1 LIAILAQKWSETIQ
15 SVKLTTRNAVCD
27 LAKPQRLF
35 AIFSNA
41 IATARLV
48 PKGNVQ
54 SMIER
59 LTSANSKL
67 IVVPAR
73 RGAHAVIFPV
83 VTNYHRMASR
93 PGGLS
98 RQEALRNAQQE
109 LRRFV
114 HRTIPT
120 GHLTQ

>member
-1 LIAILAQKWSETIQ
+1 
-15 SVKLTTRNAVCD
+15 
-27 LAKPQRLF
+27 
-35 AIFSNA
+35 
-41 IATARLV
+41 
-48 PKGNVQ
+48 
-54 SMIER
+54 MIER
-59 LTSANSKL
+59 LKSAYSNL

-73 RGAHAVIFPV
+73 RGAGAVIFPV

-98 RQEALRNAQQE
+98 RQEALRNAQKE
-109 LRRFV
+109 LQSFV

>member
-1 LIAILAQKWSETIQ
+1 
-15 SVKLTTRNAVCD
+15 
-27 LAKPQRLF
+27 
-35 AIFSNA
+35 
-41 IATARLV
+41 
-48 PKGNVQ
+48 
-54 SMIER
+54 M
-59 LTSANSKL
+59 TSASSNL

>member
-1 LIAILAQKWSETIQ
+1 
-15 SVKLTTRNAVCD
+15 
-27 LAKPQRLF
+27 
-35 AIFSNA
+35 
-41 IATARLV
+41 
-48 PKGNVQ
+48 
-54 SMIER
+54 MIER
-59 LTSANSKL
+59 LTSDNSNL

-73 RGAHAVIFPV
+73 RGAGALIFFPV
-83 VTNYHRMASR
+83 VTNFHRMASR

-114 HRTIPT
+114 HRAMPT